1 MAAEGGDTA
10 AGVTERLAGQ
20 ARRYSFFQL
29 VQLLERAAA
38 ASGGRVPIGA
48 AGPAS
53 REAVRLRPAL
63 DLAFPAAD
71 VAALEPVADNEGRA
85 RWRVETTFLGLYGS
99 ATPLP
104 AYFTE
109 EMLHSED
116 DESLVRDVLDLF
128 HHRALSL
135 FYRAWLKYRHHVSF
149 RPGAR
154 DATSR
159 RLLLL
164 AGHLA
169 GDPASGDPAPLL
181 MLRYAGTLT
190 QRPVSAAALR
200 GVLSD
205 LFEGVPV
212 AVRGCVPRR
221 VEIPP
226 GQRTR
231 LGAANA
237 ALGANTV
244 AGERAPDATGKFRVV
259 LGPLTL
265 LQFEAFLP
273 GTPHAARLDTVVA
286 HMTLD
291 ALVHDVELVL
301 RREEIPRLQL
311 AGAGPRLGLTTWLG
325 RPPDDGRVTFA

>member
-1 MAAEGGDTA
+1 MAAEGRDTA
-10 AGVTERLAGQ
+10 AGVTERLAGE

-48 AGPAS
+48 TGPAS
-53 REAVRLRPAL
+53 REAVRLRPSL

-71 VAALEPVADNEGRA
+71 VAALEAVPDNEGRA

-109 EMLHSED
+109 ELLQSED

-149 RPGAR
+149 RAGAR
-154 DATSR
+154 DAVSQ

-169 GDPASGDPAPLL
+169 GDPAAGDPAALL
-181 MLRYAGTLT
+181 MLRYAGALT
-190 QRPVSAAALR
+190 QRPVSAAAVR
-200 GVLSD
+200 GVLAD
-205 LFEGVPV
+205 LFGGVPV
-212 AVRGCVPRR
+212 TVQGCVPRTI
-221 VEIPP
+221 EIPP
-226 GQRTR
+226 DQRTR

-237 ALGANTV
+237 ALGASTV

-259 LGPLTL
+259 LGPLPFA
-265 LQFEAFLP
+265 QFEAFLP
-273 GTPHAARLDTVVA
+273 GTPHAARLASVVA
-286 HMTLD
+286 RMTQD

-301 RREEIPRLQL
+301 RREEVPPLQL
-311 AGAGPRLGLTTWLG
+311 AGTGPRLGLTTWLG
-325 RPPDDGRVTFA
+325 RPAQDGRVTFA